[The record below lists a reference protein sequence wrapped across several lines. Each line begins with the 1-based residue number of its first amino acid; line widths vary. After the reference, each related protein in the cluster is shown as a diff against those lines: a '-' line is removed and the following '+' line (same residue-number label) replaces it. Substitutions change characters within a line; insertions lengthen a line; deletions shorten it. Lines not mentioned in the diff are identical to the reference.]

1 MIEQRWSYGNI
12 VRVDHV
18 GGETVPGYDFLI
30 GFDREVEAW
39 ARWIA
44 WQIED
49 TMPVDG
55 QAARVFFEGWD
66 VVPGASTIGAIDA
79 ALRQSTRV
87 VLVLSPS
94 SVAPDEGSGGVWQAA
109 WFNRTEDGLPAV
121 VPVRV
126 VDGRPRGLL
135 QDRRYVDLV
144 GLSEA
149 DAIVALRSGLGHAVS
164 GRRPKSSESPPFP
177 GPPGFPGGPVVEGA
191 ASNDSR
197 APSLITPSPVTPGG
211 MDRSDG
217 TVRADVISAGDMAG
231 DTRRAGP
238 ADRPRRRR
246 WLPPAAAVLAVIVV
260 ATAAITFVLE
270 HGDGRAAVGGTLNVA
285 LAPTRTPGPNPF
297 MPAIGDDVPGVK
309 PPAAHGSR
317 PASTPGLF
325 GGTRDNARCD
335 SSTMKTFLHN
345 HPDLLAAWA
354 AVLGIKPDGLDD
366 YVRGLTP
373 VTLRADTAVT
383 NHGFKKGRATTVP
396 AILQAGT
403 AVLVDAH
410 GTPVVKCFCGNP
422 LTPPVRY
429 STAEYTGPRWSG
441 FTENNVISVQ
451 PVAAPVREFVL
462 VDTQTGKPF
471 QRTVGTSGTQDQ
483 DYAGKTGGCGGAGT
497 SPEGGGLQLVVLSGE
512 LSCAE
517 AQRVLAAYR
526 AAPPQEQQGSGR
538 FATVD
543 GWQCN
548 ADSIAEIE
556 QDGRVEFC
564 RRGNV
569 TIDTERALTV
579 SDVSTGPLTHQWT
592 GMRLATALLPSEFYF
607 PGVPGM
613 PPGGQSG
620 HVSIENS
627 GNTLG
632 TQSSQP
638 KELSGID
645 CATLTPNVDSAFSAV
660 PSSFPGENGHA
671 FTTYNVEG
679 VTFTTEIIQFT
690 TGSAASKLLA
700 MVGDAARRCASTE
713 KPPAGPTEISAAG
726 VDGYPAVSYLT
737 YSGGSRRVLFVD
749 DGVDIVCVSVFLG
762 GDNVAE
768 PAKPTLP
775 AAADAIMAGI
785 ATLGG

>member
-1 MIEQRWSYGNI
+1 ME
-12 VRVDHV
+12 HV
-18 GGETVPGYDFLI
+18 GGESVSSYDFLI
-30 GFDREVEAW
+30 SFDREVEAW
-39 ARWIA
+39 AHWIA

-49 TMPVDG
+49 TMPVNG
-55 QAARVFFEGWD
+55 QAARCFFEGWD
-66 VVPGASTIGAIDA
+66 VVPGASTIGAIDE

-94 SVAPDEGSGGVWQAA
+94 AMSPDAGSGGAWQAA
-109 WFNRTEDGLPAV
+109 LSNRTEDGLPAV

-126 VDGRPRGLL
+126 IDGRPRGVL
-135 QDRRYVDLV
+135 QNLRYVDLV

-164 GRRPKSSESPPFP
+164 GTRPKSSESPPFP
-177 GPPGFPGGPVVEGA
+177 GRPGFPGGPVAEGA

-197 APSLITPSPVTPGG
+197 APSPMTPGG

-217 TVRADVISAGDMAG
+217 TVQADVISAADTAG
-231 DTRRAGP
+231 ATRRAGP

-246 WLPPAAAVLAVIVV
+246 WLPPAAAVLVVIVV
-260 ATAAITFVLE
+260 ATAITYVLE
-270 HGDGRAAVGGTLNVA
+270 HRVGSVAVGGTLNVA

-297 MPAIGDDVPGVK
+297 MPAVGDDVSGVK
-309 PPAAHGSR
+309 PPTAHGSR
-317 PASTPGLF
+317 VANTPGLF

-335 SSTMKTFLHN
+335 SSTMKTFLHK
-345 HPDLLAAWA
+345 HPDLLAAWS
-354 AVLGIKPDGLDD
+354 AVLGIKPAGLDD

-383 NHGFKKGRATTVP
+383 NHGFKNGRATTVP

-441 FTENNVISVQ
+441 FTENNVVSVQ

-483 DYAGKTGGCGGAGT
+483 DYAGKAGGCGGAGT

-517 AQRVLAAYR
+517 AQRVLAAYH
-526 AAPPQEQQGSGR
+526 ATPPQEQQGSGR
-538 FATVD
+538 YATVD

-548 ADSIAEIE
+548 VHSIAAIE
-556 QDGRVEFC
+556 QDGRVDFC
-564 RRGNV
+564 QRGNV
-569 TIDTERALTV
+569 TFDTERALTV
-579 SDVSTGPLTHQWT
+579 SAVSTGPLTHQWT
-592 GMRLATALLPSEFYF
+592 GARLAEALLPSEFYF
-607 PGVPGM
+607 PGVYS
-613 PPGGQSG
+613 GGPSG
-620 HVSIENS
+620 PLSSGNS
-627 GNTLG
+627 GSTIG
-632 TQSSQP
+632 APAGPSTGGA
-638 KELSGID
+638 KID
-645 CATLTPNVDSAFSAV
+645 CQSLTPQGNSAFSAS
-660 PSSFPGENGHA
+660 PNSFPGENANAYVAYVSDAVGFA
-671 FTTYNVEG
+671 
-679 VTFTTEIIQFT
+679 TEIMQFAT
-690 TGSAASKLLA
+690 EADASKLLA
-700 MVGDAARRCASTE
+700 AVRDGVQRCAGTESRAAR
-713 KPPAGPTEISAAG
+713 PDEISLAA
-726 VDGYPAVSYLT
+726 VDGYPAVSYRI
-737 YSGGSRRVLFVD
+737 YSDATQRVLFVA
-749 DGVDIVCVSVFLG
+749 DGVDIVCVTVFLG
-762 GDNVAE
+762 ADNVAE